1 MLFSLGHSGGVGVCS
16 TLQHTATHCNTLQ
29 HTATHC
35 NTLQHAATLCNTL
48 QHSAARCNAQMLRRC
63 SQCRS
68 RILKRQRVAVCCSIL
83 KRQRVAVCCSVLQH
97 SQKAACCSVLQCVAA
112 FSKGSVL
119 FTRLSKTTLVLTFKN
134 FSERLRRWSE
144 CRYVD
149 VCKSTSNQSSKPCT
163 VLQYPSTKV
172 HICRCMYI

>member
-1 MLFSLGHSGGVGVCS
+1 MGMLFSQGHSGGVGVCS
-16 TLQHTATHCNTLQ
+16 TLQ

-68 RILKRQRVAVCCSIL
+68 CIL